1 MAAAPG
7 VRRSSERCLFFFFFF
22 SVSVIFFAPPTFFI
36 DHKARK
42 SKKKS
47 RRFILPFYSSVLFCH
62 LFASEFHPRVPLRS
76 LPTRLSISIDQGDG
90 TFLSRAEERRRGRSE
105 DDDARDRPLSR
116 LGCDHLSP
124 PPLSFLPLGNDAH
137 KSKRSHAALATSR
150 NRLRADRNLGRRER
164 ERERERA

>member
-1 MAAAPG
+1 
-7 VRRSSERCLFFFFFF
+7 
-22 SVSVIFFAPPTFFI
+22 
-36 DHKARK
+36 
-42 SKKKS
+42 
-47 RRFILPFYSSVLFCH
+47 

-124 PPLSFLPLGNDAH
+124 PLSLFYLSGTMLTKVKGRTPL
-137 KSKRSHAALATSR
+137 
-150 NRLRADRNLGRRER
+150 
-164 ERERERA
+164 